1 MKKYIATCY
10 GSIIEEGG
18 NPERCE
24 FMIIANDREEAE
36 DLCKSEVVSILNDN
50 MFIEHVEIEDDGIM
64 AHRTDGTKEWY
75 ADFDAEEMVA

>member
-24 FMIIANDREEAE
+24 FAIIADSREEAG

-50 MFIEHVEIEDDGIM
+50 SDIEHVEIEDDGIM
-64 AHRTDGTKEWY
+64 AYRTDGTREWY
-75 ADFDAEEMVA
+75 ADFDAEEMES